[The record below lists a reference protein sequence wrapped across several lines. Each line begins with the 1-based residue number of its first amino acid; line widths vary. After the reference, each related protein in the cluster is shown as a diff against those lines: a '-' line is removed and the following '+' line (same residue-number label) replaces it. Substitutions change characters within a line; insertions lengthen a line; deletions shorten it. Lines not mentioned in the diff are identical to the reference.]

1 MKVAATTAARRR
13 YADVDPPYLF
23 DQYDPA
29 TGAGVDV
36 GLDVDSSL
44 LTLAVHG
51 TWEQRLCQDTH
62 TAVRKCLGE
71 HPATLL
77 IDLQELADP
86 HAASI
91 PTWLTAR
98 RLGVPMAPPVEVMI
112 CVPDDT
118 PLAGK
123 LHRTGADRM
132 LPIYSTMAR
141 ARAAAAEQVP
151 LTGRLE
157 IRLRPDDG
165 AAATAR
171 GVVTNAC
178 IAWRLPEMQDRARLV
193 VSELVL
199 NSVEHAGTEITVIVS
214 RRGNG
219 LHLAVGDGDP
229 RLPRLLD
236 GFPALP
242 DGAVPQRGSGLHVVH
257 AAATLWGAMPTHD
270 GKVVWATIRP
280 WTRR

>member
-1 MKVAATTAARRR
+1 M
-13 YADVDPPYLF
+13 DPPYLF

-51 TWEQRLCQDTH
+51 TWERRLCRDTH
-62 TAVRKCLGE
+62 TAVRKCLSE

-86 HAASI
+86 FAASI

-98 RLGVPMAPPVEVMI
+98 RLGVPMAPPVEVMV
-112 CVPDDT
+112 CVPDDN
-118 PLAGK
+118 PLSVR
-123 LHRTGADRM
+123 LHRMGAERI
-132 LPIYSTMAR
+132 LPIYPTMAR

-157 IRLRPDDG
+157 MRLGPDGG
-165 AAATAR
+165 AAAAAR

-178 IAWRLPEMQDRARLV
+178 IAWRLPELQDRARLV

-199 NSVEHAGTEITVIVS
+199 NAIEHAGTSITVIIS
-214 RRGNG
+214 RRGDG

-229 RLPRLLD
+229 RLPRLSG

-242 DGAVPQRGSGLHVVH
+242 PDDAAPQRGSGLHVVH

-280 WTRR
+280 WNRR